1 MGDSLDVAYNLL
13 MKSAPFFVVVFL
25 ALLVCPPLAAADQD
39 DPALNALFDRLY
51 QTADNLEAQVIQ
63 AEIQRVWNT
72 SGSATVDLLLER
84 GTFSMKN
91 GDYFAAER
99 ALNIVVNRQPNFA
112 EGWNR
117 RATLY
122 YVMGRLEESVADVER
137 TLALAPRHFGALS
150 GLGQIYVVLGRFNEA
165 REAFRRALAANP
177 HLSGPRRFLRALD
190 RQLGE
195 PI

>member
-1 MGDSLDVAYNLL
+1 MGDSLDAAYNLP
-13 MKSAPFFVVVFL
+13 MKPASIFVVVFL
-25 ALLVCPPLAAADQD
+25 ALFVCPFLAAADQD
-39 DPALNALFDRLY
+39 DPTLNALFDRLY
-51 QTADNLEAQVIQ
+51 QTVDSLEAHVIQ
-63 AEIQRVWNT
+63 AEIQRVWNI

-84 GTFSMKN
+84 GTFAMKN

-122 YVMGRLEESVADVER
+122 YVTGRLEESVADVER

-150 GLGQIYVVLGRFNEA
+150 GLGQIYVVLGRFDEA

-177 HLSGPRRFLRALD
+177 HLSGPRRVLRALD